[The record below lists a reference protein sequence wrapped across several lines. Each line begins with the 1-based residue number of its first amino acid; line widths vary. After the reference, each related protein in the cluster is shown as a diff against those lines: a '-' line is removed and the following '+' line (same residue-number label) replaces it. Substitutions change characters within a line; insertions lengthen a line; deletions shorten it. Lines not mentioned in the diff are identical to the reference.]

1 MFDCDFPTV
10 EYSSKPFL
18 LWKMYF
24 FLKTSFYFFVFSDNL
39 GTESEKESY
48 SFLPPMPERGSGIH
62 RVVAIILKNYN
73 YQPTDRE

>member
-10 EYSSKPFL
+10 ENASKPFL

-24 FLKTSFYFFVFSDNL
+24 FLKGFVFYFRISDNL
-39 GTESEKESY
+39 GIESEKESY
-48 SFLPPMPERGSGIH
+48 PFLPPMPERGSGIH

-73 YQPTDRE
+73 YHPADRE